1 VEIKLKNIKK
11 KTKNVFINVIKK
23 DAINKGKSRKKL
35 KKKEQTSL

>member
-11 KTKNVFINVIKK
+11 KKNVFINVIKK
-23 DAINKGKSRKKL
+23 DAINKRKSRKKL